1 MAIATI
7 GSVGR
12 CLRQGLELRDR
23 YIVSDK
29 TCMGAV
35 FGYTMPWVIARDD
48 LDDQMDTDRLGK
60 TRRQGDDQRTGVRYA
75 HVAPRRRRVHST
87 KCLIHVILFCVI
99 VQIAGSHNAP
109 AQRRAVRGVQPRVI
123 QANIKRPAK
132 PLRAIVIE
140 PTAPIANLL
149 TRAEEGVSR
158 RDWKFA
164 IDCLQRV
171 IDNPQDSLLTRHQPD
186 SVGIDHFESARRKAV
201 RTLASLPP
209 EALRSYRRLFDGK
222 AKRLFQQGVN
232 NHDAAPLRKLVHRYA
247 MTNYGTNAIDL
258 LLSWALDE
266 GRLDEA
272 LLLAD
277 VLPNIESP
285 PPPWIQVKLAA
296 AHALL
301 GRSGDAHA
309 LLATGEEGIDKDV
322 DSALQSTIA
331 AIEHWSS
338 ADYSVQERQST
349 WPVAGGHSARR
360 GLMAAVNPTLSEL
373 VPWSFQLPGTTTE
386 TWRPALDDL
395 SDGSRQL
402 PIGHLVSDG
411 KLLFARTRRGCVAL
425 RPNDLGLV
433 WEVSE
438 RAHPIRRTAQSFRGA
453 RQEPTTPT
461 TDAGLSL
468 TDRVAGGISI
478 GHDLVYLVTRE
489 GRGTYTQDQR
499 DITKRGLLDWIPR
512 PNLGARN
519 ESGTRLAAYRLG
531 KGTLAWQRGRTTRH
545 DDPLG
550 DVEFLSVPLAIN
562 GALWVPYRQQ
572 QGLHIAILDPI
583 DGALRR
589 SVRLISIDA
598 GVNSALD
605 GIQLAASDGMVFV
618 PTERNILLAVDAYDF
633 SVRWA
638 VRYDAAFTDTGS
650 AAPDHPTGWQP
661 GPPVVAGGLVLVA
674 PKGRSE
680 LLAFSIVDGTLVWST
695 FCPDSAYVIAA
706 DHQRVWLGGRD
717 ISCLAISDGKYLWTT
732 PTDSPPTGQAVR
744 SRDRIQVPTLS
755 ELVSM
760 DARTGD
766 VIDRAPVAMGH
777 GAIGNVLCFGTSLY
791 SISPSSIRRYPD
803 LELSYAAALA
813 ESHNQPQD
821 ATAVIKLAWLE
832 LLRDKPQAAFDAV
845 DTISIGSL
853 DGEVGSRGD
862 HEKLALDLAHLR
874 VEALLAMVA
883 QADASEDRATRILEL
898 LEDAESTARTP
909 QDRLRCTLAIAD
921 QLQTLGRVD
930 DAFDRLWR
938 LGLSRDGAQK
948 TSWINLVEGTARSAV
963 AMRLR
968 KIGRQLDA
976 GVFEAFQNEA
986 RIALELPA
994 GQLGGRAVTHE
1005 QRERLHAVAELGVPE
1020 SLAWRALLELGLY
1033 QANQNAFESAEQLFL
1048 ECLRRAP
1055 AAPLEIAARMGLC
1068 QLYATSAES
1077 GFSPPDKFVAQLRQ
1091 LDDRFG
1097 GTTIPQLA
1105 GSCADL
1111 GAMGGKS
1118 ETVSD
1123 WIRGI
1128 RAYHPDLAPIESPKH
1143 MSMADASFSDE
1154 VLWSVEPVIARGD
1167 PPRVVEFGGAP
1178 PLQTRNDIV
1187 VHSPGDTITSYRVN
1201 DGTILWKTALRLP
1214 GSFDDR
1220 IIVQWRPE
1228 EHGTRRAVVDGET
1241 LVFNGRAGLFAI
1253 GRYTGRRL
1261 WCRAHEPK
1269 DRPIAPPEADTAMAA
1284 EGGLLAAMPRA
1295 GRLALMRMSDGAT
1308 IWERDL
1314 LGESV
1319 GYMWMT
1325 DDHVVSAN
1333 PRLQRV
1339 HVFAKSDGRLLTRIL
1354 FDQPDPHNRLVELIR
1369 TENTICGPYA
1379 NSNEKGIAAID
1390 LTTGETVWRSPV
1402 DKPLMQLF
1410 RAQGGFLGLGLLGG
1424 DVRIVEALTGR
1435 VVLERRVKGAQSV
1448 ARGIL
1453 IDGTL
1458 LVQPND
1464 TKGGVRT
1471 TSLIALDIATDSE
1484 LWRREDVVPLWRMD
1498 RPLHV
1503 IDGQLPVLVQSGR
1516 RDARRER
1523 SINLAMLDIRT
1534 GLGSDTKI
1542 VLPSTR
1548 GPAQL
1553 NGDFE
1558 WMQQAGVAVIGT
1570 ETGVRVLKTVSSRK
1584 SEEEGL

>member
-1 MAIATI
+1 M
-7 GSVGR
+7 
-12 CLRQGLELRDR
+12 
-23 YIVSDK
+23 
-29 TCMGAV
+29 
-35 FGYTMPWVIARDD
+35 
-48 LDDQMDTDRLGK
+48 
-60 TRRQGDDQRTGVRYA
+60 
-75 HVAPRRRRVHST
+75 
-87 KCLIHVILFCVI
+87 
-99 VQIAGSHNAP
+99 
-109 AQRRAVRGVQPRVI
+109 AQRRALRGVQPRVI

-132 PLRAIVIE
+132 PQRAIVIE

-149 TRAEEGVSR
+149 TRAEEGIAR

-171 IDNPQDSLLTRHQPD
+171 IDNPQDSLLARHQPD
-186 SVGIDHFESARRKAV
+186 SEGIDHFESARRKAV

-222 AKRLFQQGVN
+222 AKRLFQKGTN
-232 NHDAAPLRKLVHRYA
+232 NHDAAALRKLVRRYA
-247 MTNYGTNAIDL
+247 MTNYGTSAIDL

-272 LLLAD
+272 LLLAE
-277 VLPNIESP
+277 VLSNIESP
-285 PPPWIQVKLAA
+285 PPAWIQVKLAT

-301 GRSGDAHA
+301 GRSVDPDA
-309 LLATGEEGIDKDV
+309 LLATLEEGNDKDD
-322 DSALQSTIA
+322 DSARQSTIA
-331 AIEHWSS
+331 AIGDLSNAGYPAE
-338 ADYSVQERQST
+338 QRQST
-349 WPVAGGHSARR
+349 WPIAGGHPTRR
-360 GLMAAVNPTLSEL
+360 GLMTSVDPTLSEL
-373 VPWSFQLPGTTTE
+373 VPWSFQLPGTTTD

-395 SDGSRQL
+395 SEGSLLL
-402 PIGHLVSDG
+402 PIGHLVTDG
-411 KLLFARTRRGCVAL
+411 KLLYARTRRGCVAL
-425 RPNDLGLV
+425 RADDLGLV

-438 RAHPIRRTAQSFRGA
+438 RTRFVRRTTQSLRGS
-453 RQEPTTPT
+453 RQAPKTPT
-461 TDAGLSL
+461 TDAGLAL

-489 GRGTYTQDQR
+489 GSGTYTQDQR
-499 DITKRGLLDWIPR
+499 DITKRGLLSWIPR
-512 PNLGARN
+512 PNLGSRNAR
-519 ESGTRLAAYRLG
+519 GTRLTAYRLG

-562 GALWVPYRQQ
+562 DALWVPYRQQ
-572 QGLHIAILDPI
+572 NGLHIAILDPI

-589 SVRLISIDA
+589 SVRLISIDSSL
-598 GVNSALD
+598 NSALD
-605 GIQLAASDGMVFV
+605 GIQLAAGDGMVFV
-618 PTERNILLAVDAYDF
+618 PTGRNILLAVDAYDF

-638 VRYDAAFTDTGS
+638 VRYDAALTDTGS
-650 AAPDHPTGWQP
+650 GSQDQPTGWQP

-695 FCPDSAYVIAA
+695 FCPESAYVIAA
-706 DHQRVWLGGRD
+706 DHERVWLGGRD
-717 ISCLAISDGKYLWTT
+717 ISCLSISDGKFLWTT
-732 PTDSPPTGQAVR
+732 PVDSPPTGHAVR

-755 ELVSM
+755 ELVTL

-766 VIDRAPVAMGH
+766 AMDRTPVAMGH
-777 GAIGNVLCFGTSLY
+777 GATGNVLCFGTSLY
-791 SISPSSIRRYPD
+791 SISPSSLRRYPD
-803 LELSYAAALA
+803 LGLSYAAALA
-813 ESHNQPQD
+813 ESHEQPQD
-821 ATAVIKLAWLE
+821 ATAAIKLAWLE
-832 LLRDKPQAAFDAV
+832 LLRDEPEAAFDTV
-845 DTISIGSL
+845 DTISISSYHGGD
-853 DGEVGSRGD
+853 DG
-862 HEKLALDLAHLR
+862 KLALNLAHLR

-883 QADASEDRATRILEL
+883 KADATEDRAERILAL

-909 QDRLRCTLAIAD
+909 KDRLRCTLAIAD

-948 TSWINLVEGTARSAV
+948 TSWINHVEGTARSAV

-968 KIGRQLDA
+968 KIGQQLDA
-976 GVFEAFQNEA
+976 GVFEAFGNKA
-986 RIALELPA
+986 RSALELPA
-994 GQLGGRAVTHE
+994 TQLGGSAATLE
-1005 QRERLHAVAELGVPE
+1005 KRERLRAVAELGVPE

-1055 AAPLEIAARMGLC
+1055 APALEIAARMGLC
-1068 QLYATSAES
+1068 QLYATAAES
-1077 GFSPPDKFVAQLRQ
+1077 GFSPPDKFMTQVRQ
-1091 LDDRFG
+1091 LEDRFG
-1097 GTTIPQLA
+1097 GTTMPQLVS
-1105 GSCADL
+1105 SCADL
-1111 GAMGGKS
+1111 GAMFSKS

-1123 WIRGI
+1123 WIREI
-1128 RAYHPDLAPIESPKH
+1128 RADHPDFAPTESPKQ
-1143 MSMADASFSDE
+1143 MSMADTLFSDE
-1154 VLWSVEPVIARGD
+1154 VLWSIEPLIARGD
-1167 PPRVVEFGGAP
+1167 PPRVVDFGGAP
-1178 PLQTRNDIV
+1178 LLQTSNEIV
-1187 VHSPGDTITSYRVN
+1187 VHSPGDTITSYRAD

-1228 EHGTRRAVVDGET
+1228 ERGTRRAVVDGQT
-1241 LVFNGRAGLFAI
+1241 MVFNGRDGFFAI
-1253 GRYTGRRL
+1253 GRHTGRRL

-1269 DRPIAPPEADTAMAA
+1269 DGPIVPPEADTAMAA

-1295 GRLALMRMSDGAT
+1295 GRLALMKMNDGAT

-1319 GYMWMT
+1319 GYMWMA
-1325 DDHVVSAN
+1325 DDQVISAN

-1354 FDQPDPHNRLVELIR
+1354 FDQPDPHNRLIELIR

-1390 LTTGETVWRSPV
+1390 LTTGETIWRTPV

-1410 RAQGGFLGLGLLGG
+1410 RPQEGYLGLGLLGG
-1424 DVRIVEALTGR
+1424 DVRIVDALTGR
-1435 VVLERRVKGAQSV
+1435 IVLERRVKGAQSIS
-1448 ARGIL
+1448 RGIL

-1458 LVQPND
+1458 LVQPNA
-1464 TKGGVRT
+1464 TKGGVRAR
-1471 TSLIALDIATDSE
+1471 SLIALDIATDTE

-1503 IDGQLPVLVQSGR
+1503 IDGYLPVLVQSGR

-1534 GLGSDTKI
+1534 GLGNDTKI
-1542 VLPSTR
+1542 TLPSTR

-1570 ETGVRVLKTVSSRK
+1570 ETGVRVLRTVSNQK